1 MLRIMIAAVAALTA
15 AGPSAAEQLSVESA
29 RQFVVG
35 KLFAFN
41 CFEGTRGAGRIYTDG
56 SVAGTVQFG
65 GSGPVRFVSL
75 PAGTVRAQGESVC
88 ASVSGIP
95 MQPCFNVDK
104 TDPQSFRG
112 SISGLRFA
120 YCDLP
125 AATTSNAWS
134 APPTDCALRWRF
146 TPPPWRSSR
155 RIDAGSNEIENSIP
169 QRESAALIK
178 SPTVPKF
185 DVCDHASIP
194 AAPADDFPRPHRPQR
209 RTTQSS
215 LTFR

>member
-1 MLRIMIAAVAALTA
+1 M
-15 AGPSAAEQLSVESA
+15 AEQLNVEAA

-65 GSGPVRFVSL
+65 GSGPLRYVTL

-88 ASVSGIP
+88 ASVSGLP

-104 TDPQSFRG
+104 TDPASFRG

-120 YCDLP
+120 YCDFTRRANKPLAVR
-125 AATTSNAWS
+125 AADGTRSPLAIHAAAMTQ
-134 APPTDCALRWRF
+134 APGD
-146 TPPPWRSSR
+146 
-155 RIDAGSNEIENSIP
+155 
-169 QRESAALIK
+169 
-178 SPTVPKF
+178 
-185 DVCDHASIP
+185 
-194 AAPADDFPRPHRPQR
+194 
-209 RTTQSS
+209 
-215 LTFR
+215 

>member
-1 MLRIMIAAVAALTA
+1 MLRVAMVMAALVA
-15 AGPSAAEQLSVESA
+15 AGPASAEQLNVDAA

-41 CFEGTRGAGRIYTDG
+41 CFEGTRGAGRIYGDG
-56 SVAGTVQFG
+56 SVAGSVQFG
-65 GSGPVRFVSL
+65 GSGPVRYVTL

-120 YCDLP
+120 YCDFTRRSTRPSLVGTADGP
-125 AATTSNAWS
+125 RTPLAIHAAAMTEA
-134 APPTDCALRWRF
+134 
-146 TPPPWRSSR
+146 
-155 RIDAGSNEIENSIP
+155 AGN
-169 QRESAALIK
+169 
-178 SPTVPKF
+178 
-185 DVCDHASIP
+185 
-194 AAPADDFPRPHRPQR
+194 
-209 RTTQSS
+209 
-215 LTFR
+215 